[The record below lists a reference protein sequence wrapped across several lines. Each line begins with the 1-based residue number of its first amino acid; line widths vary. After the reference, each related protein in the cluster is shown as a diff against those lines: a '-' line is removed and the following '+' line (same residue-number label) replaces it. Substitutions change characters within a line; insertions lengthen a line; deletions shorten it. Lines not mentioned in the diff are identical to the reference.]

1 MEDTTPTTG
10 KLQRMEGTVESIT
23 FSSESGDY
31 VVARFTANGSSEK
44 GTIVGAMPSLRPGE
58 HMRLEGQWTTHKK
71 FGRQFKVER
80 YEVLVPTSIPG
91 LIKYLGS
98 GLIRGIGPKFA
109 ERIVKTFGA
118 KALEIIEN
126 EPERL
131 RAVPGI
137 GPKKLEKLI
146 IDWKKH
152 AARRE
157 AMIFLEGLGLGP
169 GFSARVAEAYGS
181 STILVVKENP
191 YRMASDVSGI
201 GFRTADAVARNMGF
215 AADSPERAQAGVLFG
230 LHELRDDGHSCYPW
244 EQLVVEVER
253 LLGVDALII
262 ENAISSLEKQN
273 MVVVDQSFD
282 DMPVYLRS
290 LHEDE
295 MSVTQRLLLL
305 AGGCSPLGSI
315 KVDAAIE
322 WVQERQNI
330 DLAESQMRALADVLQ
345 SKLTVITGGPG
356 VGKTTIVNC
365 IIPILRAKK
374 LRVALAAPTGRA
386 AKRLSE
392 ATGWQASTIHRLL
405 KFNPRD
411 ASFGYNE
418 STPLEADAVIVD
430 EASMIDINLMHHL
443 LAAIPPRAML
453 VLVGD
458 VDQLPPVGP
467 GDTLREIIGS
477 RIVRVARLEEVFR
490 QARRS
495 MIIVNAHRVNHGEM
509 PLTHPDPEMLPDF
522 YMVKENDTDNVPEV
536 IRKLIVERIP
546 ERFHANPMDDVQV
559 LTPMHRG
566 VVGAANLNLLMQQW
580 LNPAGVEVQR
590 GQRTFR
596 TNDKVMQ
603 ISNNYDKE
611 VFNGDIGRIE
621 RINRVDQTA
630 MLRFDNRH
638 VEYDFDELGQLV
650 HAYAISVHKSQGSEY
665 PIVIVPVVTQHY
677 VMLQRNL
684 LYTAITRG
692 RKLVVLVG
700 TMKAV
705 ARAVRNDAVRAR
717 HTHLGDRLIRG
728 RRGDETSPCRTP
740 FGADGTSPR
749 QASSGSDAT
758 SPRQTSSG
766 SD

>member
-1 MEDTTPTTG
+1 MDDTTPTMTQ
-10 KLQRMEGTVESIT
+10 LQQMEGTVESIT
-23 FSSESGDY
+23 FSSQSGDY
-31 VVARFTANGSSEK
+31 VVARFMPDDSREK
-44 GTIVGAMPSLRPGE
+44 VTIVGAMPALRPGE
-58 HMRLEGQWTTHKK
+58 HMRLQGQWTIHRK

-109 ERIVKTFGA
+109 ERIVKTFGVQ
-118 KALEIIEN
+118 ALDIIEN
-126 EPERL
+126 DPQRL
-131 RAVPGI
+131 REVPGI

-169 GFSARVAEAYGS
+169 GLSARVAEAYGA

-191 YRMASDVSGI
+191 YRMATDVSGI
-201 GFRTADAVARNMGF
+201 GFKTADAVARNMGF
-215 AADSPERAQAGVLFG
+215 APDSPERAEAGVLFG
-230 LHELRDDGHSCYPW
+230 LDELCDDGHSCYPW
-244 EQLVVEVER
+244 DELVPAVEH
-253 LLGVDALII
+253 LLGVDTLIV
-262 ENAISSLEKQN
+262 ENAVNALEKQG
-273 MVVVDQSFD
+273 MIVVDNTFD

-290 LHEDE
+290 MHEDE
-295 MSVTQRLLLL
+295 MGVAERLLLL
-305 AGGCSPLGSI
+305 ARGDSPLGSI
-315 KVDAAIE
+315 RIDAALD
-322 WVQERQNI
+322 WVQERRNI
-330 DLAESQMRALADVLQ
+330 DLAESQLRALAEVLQ
-345 SKLTVITGGPG
+345 SKVAVITGGPG

-392 ATGWQASTIHRLL
+392 ATNWEASTIHRLL

-411 ASFGYNE
+411 GGFGYNE
-418 STPLEADAVIVD
+418 SSPLEADAVIVD
-430 EASMIDINLMHHL
+430 EASMIDVNLMHHL
-443 LAAIPPRAML
+443 LSAIPQHAML

-467 GDTLREIIGS
+467 GDTLREIIQSGV
-477 RIVRVARLEEVFR
+477 VRVTRLEEVFR

-509 PLTHPDPEMLPDF
+509 PLTRPDPEMLPDF
-522 YMVKENDTDNVPEV
+522 YMIQEKDTDNVPEV
-536 IRKLIVERIP
+536 IRKLVTERLP
-546 ERFHANPMDDVQV
+546 KRFQANPMDDVQV

-590 GQRTFR
+590 GSRRFR
-596 TNDKVMQ
+596 VNDKVMQ

-611 VFNGDIGRIE
+611 VFNGDIGRIAE
-621 RINRVDQTA
+621 INRIDQTVVVK
-630 MLRFDNRH
+630 FDNRP

-665 PIVIVPVVTQHY
+665 PIVIMPVVTQHY

-705 ARAVRNDAVRAR
+705 AQAVRNDAVRMR
-717 HTHLGDRLIRG
+717 HTHLRDRLMRG
-728 RRGDETSPCRTP
+728 K
-740 FGADGTSPR
+740 GAY
-749 QASSGSDAT
+749 
-758 SPRQTSSG
+758 
-766 SD
+766 